1 MSASVPAY
9 DEIAAALASLDP
21 KKVIELRPSM
31 TAQNRL
37 RELLDKNRQGSE
49 LTADE
54 KYELDRIL
62 ALDLLLNLAK
72 GHAQR
77 LLAKA
82 TRPKNGHAERLEK
95 MLKFRGD
102 APFPE
107 MKLSKYDVYE
117 Q

>member
-9 DEIAAALASLDP
+9 DEIAAALAGLDP
-21 KKVIELRPSM
+21 KKVIELRPSES
-31 TAQNRL
+31 AQNRL
-37 RELLDKNRQGSE
+37 RELLDKNREGE

-54 KYELDRIL
+54 KYELDRVL

-72 GHAQR
+72 AHARR
-77 LLAKA
+77 LLAIA
-82 TRPKNGHAERLEK
+82 IRPKNEHPDRLK
-95 MLKFRGD
+95 KARQFKGD

-107 MKLSKYDVYE
+107 VKVSKYDVYE